1 MNRTKK
7 PCSRSSIGVT
17 DLRLHPDYITY
28 YWMWTRLFATG
39 IIPLGILAML
49 NSKIYFSIRK
59 SKHRLRS
66 LAIRSA
72 LPMAILGTSPAVAAA
87 AAAASPTSAASRSL
101 SPAATNSTQLSTIK
115 ARL

>member
-1 MNRTKK
+1 MTE
-7 PCSRSSIGVT
+7 
-17 DLRLHPDYITY
+17 LRLHPDYITY
-28 YWMWTRLFATG
+28 YWVWTRLFATG
-39 IIPLGILAML
+39 IIPLVILAML

-87 AAAASPTSAASRSL
+87 AAAASPSAGRSL
-101 SPAATNSTQLSTIK
+101 SPPPNNSTNIK
-115 ARL
+115 ASY